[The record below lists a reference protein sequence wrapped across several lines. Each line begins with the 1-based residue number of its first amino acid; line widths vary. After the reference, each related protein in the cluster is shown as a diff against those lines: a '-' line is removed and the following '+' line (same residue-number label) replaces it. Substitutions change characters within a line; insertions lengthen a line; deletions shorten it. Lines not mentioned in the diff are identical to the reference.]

1 MPDTPPQGRVAT
13 SNEWQSPPMS
23 LEHLTLALF
32 FSSMIGVILGSRLGF
47 IALFVATA
55 ILIVNH

>member
-1 MPDTPPQGRVAT
+1 MIAT
-13 SNEWQSPPMS
+13 SNEWRKSPMTP
-23 LEHLTLALF
+23 EHLTLALF